1 MGGIF
6 TSLISRNTPIPTTK
20 TQTFSTAS
28 DHQVGVTIQVF
39 EGERKLTKHNN
50 LLGTFNLSGI
60 PPMPRGQP
68 QIEIT
73 YELDA
78 NGILSVAAKEKSS
91 GKEESITITNDK
103 GRLSK
108 DDIES
113 MVKEAE

>member
-1 MGGIF
+1 
-6 TSLISRNTPIPTTK
+6 
-20 TQTFSTAS
+20 
-28 DHQVGVTIQVF
+28 
-39 EGERKLTKHNN
+39 
-50 LLGTFNLSGI
+50 
-60 PPMPRGQP
+60 MPRGQP